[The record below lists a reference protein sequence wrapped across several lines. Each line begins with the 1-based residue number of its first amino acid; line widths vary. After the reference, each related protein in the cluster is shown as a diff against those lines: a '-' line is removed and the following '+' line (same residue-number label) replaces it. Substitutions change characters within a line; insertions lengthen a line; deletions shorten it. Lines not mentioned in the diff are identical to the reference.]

1 MSFDDDARHAIGGR
15 VGLPGDLGM
24 AAPLFG
30 READLDASEL
40 IALAR
45 MNAMLEVAFLAAAA
59 DGEINDAEADSLGA
73 TLSQWLGAELS
84 EEVVEDVIARF
95 IAALAA
101 EGRDQRLAAI
111 TSVLD
116 PDARRTAYTLAC
128 LVALCDLELH
138 DDELDVLGAIATGL
152 GLSQDEAQLRF
163 DEIHDHVEAVVAAA
177 RAR

>member
-1 MSFDDDARHAIGGR
+1 MSIDDNARHDLGGR
-15 VGLPGDLGM
+15 VGLPGDLG
-24 AAPLFG
+24 AAVPLFG
-30 READLDASEL
+30 HEAELDASQL
-40 IALAR
+40 VALAR

-59 DGEINDAEADSLGA
+59 DGEINDAEAENLGA

-84 EEVVEDVIARF
+84 EDVVEDIIARF

-101 EGRDQRLAAI
+101 EGRDHRLAAI
-111 TSVLD
+111 ASVLD

-152 GLSQDEAQLRF
+152 GLSQDEAQVRF
-163 DEIHDHVEAVVAAA
+163 DEIHDHVEAVVHAA

>member
-1 MSFDDDARHAIGGR
+1 MTFDDNARQDIGGR
-15 VGLPGDLGM
+15 VGLPENLG
-24 AAPLFG
+24 AAATLLG
-30 READLDASEL
+30 REAELDDAEL
-40 IALAR
+40 GALAR

-59 DGEINDAEADSLGA
+59 DGEINDAEADNLGA
-73 TLSQWLGAELS
+73 TLSQWLGTELS
-84 EEVVEDVIARF
+84 DDVVEDIIARF

-111 TSVLD
+111 ASVLD
-116 PDARRTAYTLAC
+116 PEARRTAYTLAC

-152 GLSQDEAQLRF
+152 GLAQDEAQVRF

-177 RAR
+177 RAG